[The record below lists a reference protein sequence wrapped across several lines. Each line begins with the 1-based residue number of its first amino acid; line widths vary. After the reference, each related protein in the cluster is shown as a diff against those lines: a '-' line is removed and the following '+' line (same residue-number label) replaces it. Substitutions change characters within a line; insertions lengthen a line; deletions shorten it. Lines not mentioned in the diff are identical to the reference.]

1 MEENTH
7 VKKFCWTALCFLA
20 IGFMFVG
27 HMDLDAK
34 GHEKF
39 KVAMLLPGSI
49 SDAGWNA
56 LAYEGLVAIEKEPR
70 CRNQSCRDTQPIGSR
85 RTIPFLRA

>member
-1 MEENTH
+1 MKN
-7 VKKFCWTALCFLA
+7 FCWTVLRLFA
-20 IGFMFVG
+20 IGFILVTNI
-27 HMDLDAK
+27 DLDAK

-56 LAYEGLVAIEKEPR
+56 LAYEGLVAIEKELGAGNQPR
-70 CRNQSCRDTQPIGSR
+70 RNANPIRSR
-85 RTIPFLRA
+85 RTIPFLCP